1 MDSEVLVYIQ
11 KIKNF
16 LNTNDSA
23 RDYFI
28 GNSDVDEFYKQLTII
43 SEKNYESN
51 GQPELT
57 KEQFE
62 LLRVTLEV
70 VAISQQK
77 MFITDDGLFMVYE
90 NYPPIS
96 LN

>member
-1 MDSEVLVYIQ
+1 MGSEVLVYIQ

-16 LNTNDSA
+16 LNTNESA

-28 GNSDVDEFYKQLTII
+28 GKSDVDEFYKQLSII
-43 SEKNYESN
+43 SEKNYETN

-62 LLRVTLEV
+62 LLRLTLEV

-77 MFITDDGLFMVYE
+77 MFITEDGLFMVYE

>member
-1 MDSEVLVYIQ
+1 METEILVYIQ

-16 LNTNDSA
+16 LSTNQGA

-28 GNSDVDEFYKQLTII
+28 GNSDVNEFYKQLTII
-43 SEKNYESN
+43 SEKNYQKN
-51 GQPELT
+51 RQPELT

-62 LLRVTLEV
+62 LLRITLEV

-77 MFITDDGLFMVYE
+77 LFVTDDGLFMVYE
-90 NYPPIS
+90 DYPPIS

>member
-28 GNSDVDEFYKQLTII
+28 GKSDVDEFYKQLSII
-43 SEKNYESN
+43 SEKNYETN

-62 LLRVTLEV
+62 LLRITLEV
-70 VAISQQK
+70 VSISQQK
-77 MFITDDGLFMVYE
+77 IFITDDGLFMIYE

>member
-28 GNSDVDEFYKQLTII
+28 GNSDVNEFYKQLSII
-43 SEKNYESN
+43 SEKNYETN
-51 GQPELT
+51 GQPELS

-62 LLRVTLEV
+62 LLRITLEV
-70 VAISQQK
+70 VSISQQK

>member
-16 LNTNDSA
+16 LNTNKSA

-28 GNSDVDEFYKQLTII
+28 GKSDVDEFYKQLSII
-43 SEKNYESN
+43 SEKNYETN

-62 LLRVTLEV
+62 LLRLTLEV

-77 MFITDDGLFMVYE
+77 MFITEDGLFMVYE

>member
-28 GNSDVDEFYKQLTII
+28 GKSDVDEFYKQLSII
-43 SEKNYESN
+43 SEKNYETN

-62 LLRVTLEV
+62 LLRITLEV
-70 VAISQQK
+70 VSISQQK
-77 MFITDDGLFMVYE
+77 IFISDDGLFMFYE

>member
-16 LNTNDSA
+16 LNTNESA

-28 GNSDVDEFYKQLTII
+28 GKSDVDEFYKQLSII
-43 SEKNYESN
+43 SEKNYETN

-62 LLRVTLEV
+62 LLRLTLEV

-77 MFITDDGLFMVYE
+77 MFITEDGLFMVYE

>member
-28 GNSDVDEFYKQLTII
+28 GKCDVDEFYKQLSII
-43 SEKNYESN
+43 SEKNYETN

-62 LLRVTLEV
+62 LIRITLEV
-70 VAISQQK
+70 VSISQQK
-77 MFITDDGLFMVYE
+77 IFISEDGFFMFYE

>member
-28 GNSDVDEFYKQLTII
+28 GNSDVDEFYKQLSII
-43 SEKNYESN
+43 SEKNYETN
-51 GQPELT
+51 GQPELS

-62 LLRVTLEV
+62 LLRITLEV
-70 VAISQQK
+70 VSISQQK